1 MKVYAY
7 LDRISLDT
15 LTLQE
20 RPDPVPGPQDVV
32 LRMRAAT
39 LNYRDLAI
47 ARGNYHARVSAPLIP
62 VSDGAGEVVFTGS
75 EVTRVKVGDLA
86 CPAYLPNWISGPPTP
101 AALRHRLGG
110 PNDGVLSEL
119 VCVHENA
126 LVRAPSHLDPVEAAT
141 LPVAAVTAWQSLY
154 QVGQL
159 LPGQTLLILGAGGVS
174 IAGLQFAAAG
184 GARVIAVTRRPE
196 QRARLQA
203 LGASEVIVSRES
215 GDWLKHV
222 KELTDGQGVDV
233 VLDVLG
239 GSLLADSVAATDYG
253 GLIHLVGYAAG
264 TCASFDIF
272 EAIRHAVTI
281 RVATA
286 GHRQSFEALV
296 RVMERQKIKPPVDR
310 VFPVK
315 DFRAALDYLAG
326 GGRFGKV
333 GLSFD
338 EATWN

>member
-7 LDRISLDT
+7 LDRISLDN

-62 VSDGAGEVVFTGS
+62 VSDGAGEVVSTGS
-75 EVTRVKVGDLA
+75 EVTRVKLGDLA
-86 CPAYLPNWISGPPTP
+86 CPAYLPNWISGPPSPT
-101 AALRHRLGG
+101 ALGRRLGG
-110 PNDGVLSEL
+110 PDDGVLAEL
-119 VCVHENA
+119 VRVHENA
-126 LVRAPSHLDPVEAAT
+126 VVRAPSHLDPLEAAT
-141 LPVAAVTAWQSLY
+141 LPVAAVTAWQTLY
-154 QVGQL
+154 QVGRL
-159 LPGQTLLILGAGGVS
+159 LPGETLLALGAGGVS
-174 IAGLQFAAAG
+174 IAGLQFASAG

-196 QRARLQA
+196 QEARL
-203 LGASEVIVSRES
+203 LGVGAGNVIVSREP
-215 GDWLKHV
+215 GDWLKRV
-222 KELTDGQGVDV
+222 KELTGGEGVDV

-239 GSLLADSVAATDYG
+239 GSLLADSVAATRYG

-264 TCASFDIF
+264 TRASFDIF

-296 RVMERQKIKPPVDR
+296 RVMEQQKIKPPIDR
-310 VFPVK
+310 VFPIK
-315 DFRAALDYLAG
+315 AFREALDYLAG

-333 GLSFD
+333 GLTFD
-338 EATWN
+338 GPAWK